1 MKKNIFEKL
10 KLIFRTMFF
19 ILGIMI
25 IPILILDLLVPQKD
39 YTMLWWAVL
48 FSALL
53 TAVDTV
59 FDLIPVFREKLLLKR
74 ISLFVAMTAVL
85 MGTSWIMKIINDIP
99 TLLYG
104 IAGCLIAAVPAT
116 LILYFVDKKNADSL
130 NDSLREYNEKH
141 GGDEL

>member
-1 MKKNIFEKL
+1 
-10 KLIFRTMFF
+10 
-19 ILGIMI
+19 
-25 IPILILDLLVPQKD
+25 
-39 YTMLWWAVL
+39 MLWWAVL

-141 GGDEL
+141 GGDDL

>member
-1 MKKNIFEKL
+1 
-10 KLIFRTMFF
+10 MFF

>member
-10 KLIFRTMFF
+10 KLIFRTLFF